1 MTSKRVLLWFLV
13 LVAAGLAGFAA
24 LAWRPALDPIDPAAM
39 PKADPARIAKGAQ
52 LALIGDCVV
61 CHTRPDGKPY
71 AGGAPLPTPF
81 GTIYATNI
89 TPDPDTGI
97 GRWSED
103 AFRRAMR
110 EGLDREGRHLYPAF
124 PYDHFTRMTDADIG
138 AVYAFLMTREPVR
151 QESPPNR
158 LPFPLGFRPLLAGW
172 KLLFLDKGPMVQQ
185 TAGKDEAWNR
195 GAYLAEAVAH
205 CGACHSPRNRLGA
218 EQRDKAYDGGS
229 VEGWHAPAL
238 NRNATAPV
246 PWTAD
251 RVFAYLRGADPQNGA
266 AAGPMAPVTHN
277 LARAPEADVRAIA
290 AYIGSMAPAGRPPP
304 ASQPPS
310 PAPAEGGA
318 GAAIYAAA
326 CAACHQEGRQG
337 GEAVTARGVPLALS
351 SAVTGPDPRN
361 LIHIV
366 LNGLH
371 PPPGEAGA
379 IMPGFAGTMTD
390 RQIADLAAYL
400 RSAFAN
406 RPAEGEPGWGDVE
419 ETVRRIRQG
428 KETS

>member
-1 MTSKRVLLWFLV
+1 MRRFLLGLLLLV
-13 LVAAGLAGFAA
+13 VVGVVGFAA
-24 LAWRPALDPIDPAAM
+24 LAWRPSIDPIDSAAS
-39 PKADPARIAKGAQ
+39 PPADPARVAKGAQ

-61 CHTRPDGKPY
+61 CHTKPDGKPY
-71 AGGAPLPTPF
+71 SGGAPLPTPF

-89 TPDPDTGI
+89 TPDPETGI
-97 GRWSED
+97 GRWSEA

-110 EGLDREGRHLYPAF
+110 EGVDREGDHLYPAF
-124 PYDHFTRMTDADIG
+124 PYDHFTRMTDEDIG

-151 QESPPNR
+151 QEAPRNQ

-172 KLLFLDKGPMVQQ
+172 KLLFLDKGPVPPA
-185 TAGKDEAWNR
+185 AGQGEDWNR

-218 EQRDKAYDGGS
+218 EERDKTYSGGS

-238 NRNATAPV
+238 NRNSTAPV

-251 RVFAYLRGADPQNGA
+251 RVFAYLRGVDSRHGA
-266 AAGPMAPVTHN
+266 AAGPMAPVSHN

-290 AYIGSMAPAGRPPP
+290 AYIGSMAPAGREPAPP
-304 ASQPPS
+304 ASS
-310 PAPAEGGA
+310 ASGGEGG
-318 GAAIYAAA
+318 AIYAAA
-326 CAACHQEGRQG
+326 CASCHNDG
-337 GEAVTARGVPLALS
+337 GPVTARGVPLALS

-366 LNGLH
+366 LDGIH
-371 PPPGEAGA
+371 PRQSEPGA
-379 IMPGFAGTMTD
+379 IMPGFADVMTD
-390 RQIADLAAYL
+390 SQIAALATYL
-400 RSAFAN
+400 RGSFVN
-406 RPAEGEPGWGDVE
+406 GPAWSDIEG
-419 ETVRRIRQG
+419 TVRRIRQG